1 MRRTD
6 APVPLRV
13 AVWGVPST
21 HRPDY
26 DPEATVQLD
35 PEATVEIDP
44 EATVRLAL
52 PSMAP
57 AVPDA
62 PLPDPALPATVPD
75 QGPGGPPRD
84 PRSSVQ
90 AVARGGGANLI
101 GAGVTTAANLLL
113 SVVVTRATSQA
124 NAGIF
129 FSITS
134 LVLLLAT
141 VGRVGTGGGAIYFLP
156 RLRLLGSPAEVAEC
170 IRLSNRT
177 TVLVSSV
184 LGLGL
189 LVFAPQIADLTLGD
203 PTHDAVVVLRLSGL
217 ILPFAALGDTLQSVT
232 RGFGRMRTTVMVER
246 IGRPLAQLMLVFLAA
261 PTGNVL
267 LLVLA
272 WTVPYV
278 PATVM
283 SWLPVRRLARANRH
297 RRPDAEPSG
306 FTRAEYWRFTGPRA
320 LISLT
325 QVGLQRADVLLV
337 VAILGPVEA
346 ALYAAATRFLVV
358 GQLGNQAISVALQ
371 PRLSAALARR
381 DLAEAGMLYR
391 TTTGWLVLTTWP
403 LYLLVGAFPAA
414 LLGIFGQ
421 EYASATDI
429 VVVLCAAMLVATA
442 SGQVDTV
449 LMMAGKSTWNLAKA
463 VLALVV
469 QLGLDVLLLPHLGI
483 LGAAIGWAV
492 SILISNL
499 VPLGMLLYATGLH
512 PVGRASV
519 LAVAICTVA
528 VVPVAAV
535 ARVVGGD
542 HLVPALTAT
551 AVAVVL
557 WTLGLWWFR
566 DPLQI
571 HAFFASRR
579 RGRGRT
585 PDPAGPN
592 GDPAAPNG
600 APAGPNGAPAAPNGA
615 PAAGNGDLAGP
626 NGGPGNG
633 RRPGRGGR
641 GRHRAR

>member
-6 APVPLRV
+6 PPVPLRV
-13 AVWGVPST
+13 TVWGVTST
-21 HRPDY
+21 HPPGF
-26 DPEATVQLD
+26 DPEATVQL
-35 PEATVEIDP
+35 DP

-57 AVPDA
+57 PVPDA

-75 QGPGGPPRD
+75 PEQGGPPRD
-84 PRSSVQ
+84 SRSSVQ
-90 AVARGGGANLI
+90 AVARGGGANLA
-101 GAGVTTAANLLL
+101 GAGVTTVANLLL
-113 SVVVTRATSQA
+113 SVVVARSMSQA

-170 IRLSNRT
+170 VRLSIRP
-177 TVLVSSV
+177 TVLVSCV

-189 LVFAPQIADLTLGD
+189 LLFAPQVADLAVGRD
-203 PTHDAVVVLRLSGL
+203 PSPDAVLVLRLSGL
-217 ILPFAALGDTLQSVT
+217 VLPFAALGDVLQSIT

-246 IGRPLAQLMLVFLAA
+246 IGRPLAQLMLVVLAA
-261 PTGNVL
+261 PTHNVL

-272 WTVPYV
+272 WTVPYL
-278 PATVM
+278 PATIL
-283 SWLPVRRLARANRH
+283 SGLPVRRLARDNR
-297 RRPDAEPSG
+297 RRRLEAEPSG
-306 FTRAEYWRFTGPRA
+306 FTRSEYWRFTGPRA

-337 VAILGPVEA
+337 IAILGPVQA

-381 DLAEAGMLYR
+381 DLDEAGLLYR

-414 LLGIFGQ
+414 LLGIFGHK
-421 EYASATDI
+421 YASATDV

-469 QLGLDVLLLPHLGI
+469 QLGLDLLLLPHIGI

-492 SILISNL
+492 SILVANL
-499 VPLGMLLYATGLH
+499 VPLGQLVIAFGLH
-512 PVGRASV
+512 PVGRSSV
-519 LAVAICTVA
+519 LAVLICTVA

-542 HLVPALTAT
+542 HLVPALIAT
-551 AVAVVL
+551 TVAVLL
-557 WTLGLWWFR
+557 WAVGLWLFR
-566 DPLQI
+566 GPLMLD
-571 HAFFASRR
+571 AFLAGRR
-579 RGRGRT
+579 RKRGTGGDSGGGRGGPGGPGGGPNGT
-585 PDPAGPN
+585 PDPAGSPR
-592 GDPAAPNG
+592 PARPVLAAP
-600 APAGPNGAPAAPNGA
+600 PAGARSGTRPA
-615 PAAGNGDLAGP
+615 
-626 NGGPGNG
+626 
-633 RRPGRGGR
+633 RSGR
-641 GRHRAR
+641 GRHRA

>member
-6 APVPLRV
+6 APVPLHV
-13 AVWGVPST
+13 TVWGVPST
-21 HRPDY
+21 HPPDY

-57 AVPDA
+57 PVPDA
-62 PLPDPALPATVPD
+62 PLPDPALPGTVP
-75 QGPGGPPRD
+75 GPEQGGPPRD
-84 PRSSVQ
+84 SRSSVQ

-101 GAGVTTAANLLL
+101 GAGVTTVANLLL
-113 SVVVTRATSQA
+113 SVVVTRSMSQA

-156 RLRLLGSPAEVAEC
+156 RLRMLGSPGEVAEC
-170 IRLSNRT
+170 MRLSNRT
-177 TVLVSSV
+177 TLLVSSV

-189 LVFAPQIADLTLGD
+189 LLFAPQIANLAVGRD
-203 PTHDAVVVLRLSGL
+203 PSADAVLVLRLSGL
-217 ILPFAALGDTLQSVT
+217 ILPFAALGDTFQSVA

-278 PATVM
+278 PATAL
-283 SWLPVRRLARANRH
+283 SGLPMRRLARENR
-297 RRPDAEPSG
+297 RRRSDAEPSG
-306 FTRAEYWRFTGPRA
+306 FTRSEYWRFTGPRA

-325 QVGLQRADVLLV
+325 QVALQRADVLLV
-337 VAILGPVEA
+337 VAILGPVQA

-381 DLAEAGMLYR
+381 DLDEAGVLYR

-414 LLGIFGQ
+414 LLGIFGHK
-421 EYASATDI
+421 YASATDV

-499 VPLGMLLYATGLH
+499 VPLGMLYYATGLH
-512 PVGRASV
+512 PVGRPSV
-519 LAVAICTVA
+519 LAVVICTVA

-535 ARVVGGD
+535 ARAVGGD
-542 HLVPALTAT
+542 HLVPALIAT
-551 AVAVVL
+551 AIAALLWAVGIWL
-557 WTLGLWWFR
+557 FR
-566 DPLQI
+566 RPLRVD
-571 HAFFASRR
+571 AFFASRR
-579 RGRGRT
+579 RGRSRT
-585 PDPAGPN
+585 PGPASPD
-592 GDPAAPNG
+592 GDP
-600 APAGPNGAPAAPNGA
+600 
-615 PAAGNGDLAGP
+615 GDGT
-626 NGGPGNG
+626 
-633 RRPGRGGR
+633 RPGRASR
-641 GRHRAR
+641 GRHRA

>member
-1 MRRTD
+1 M
-6 APVPLRV
+6 
-13 AVWGVPST
+13 
-21 HRPDY
+21 
-26 DPEATVQLD
+26 QL
-35 PEATVEIDP
+35 DP

-52 PSMAP
+52 PSMAAP
-57 AVPDA
+57 VPDA
-62 PLPDPALPATVPD
+62 PLPDPALPATAAGRD
-75 QGPGGPPRD
+75 GRD
-84 PRSSVQ
+84 PGASVQ

-101 GAGVTTAANLLL
+101 GAAVTTVANLLL
-113 SVVVTRATSQA
+113 SVVVTRSMSQA

-156 RLRLLGSPAEVAEC
+156 RLRLLGSPDEVSEC
-170 IRLSNRT
+170 LRWSIRP
-177 TVLVSSV
+177 TVLVSCL

-189 LVFAPQIADLTLGD
+189 LLFAPQIADLAVGRD
-203 PTHDAVVVLRLSGL
+203 PSPDAVLVLRLSGL
-217 ILPFAALGDTLQSVT
+217 VLPFAALGDVLQSIT

-246 IGRPLAQLMLVFLAA
+246 IGRPLAQLMLVVLAA
-261 PTGNVL
+261 PTHNVL

-272 WTVPYV
+272 WTVPYL
-278 PATVM
+278 PATIL
-283 SWLPVRRLARANRH
+283 SALPIRRLARES
-297 RRPDAEPSG
+297 RRRRSDAEPSG
-306 FTRAEYWRFTGPRA
+306 FNRSEYWRFTGPRA

-337 VAILGPVEA
+337 VAILGPVQA

-358 GQLGNQAISVALQ
+358 GQLSNQAISVALQ

-381 DLAEAGMLYR
+381 DLDEAGVLYR

-414 LLGIFGQ
+414 LLGIFGHK
-421 EYASATDI
+421 YASATDV
-429 VVVLCAAMLVATA
+429 VVVLCAAMLIATA

-469 QLGLDVLLLPHLGI
+469 QLGLDLLLLPHLGI

-492 SILISNL
+492 SILVANL
-499 VPLGMLLYATGLH
+499 VPLAQLMIASGLH

-535 ARVVGGD
+535 ARIVGGD
-542 HLVPALTAT
+542 HLVPALIAT
-551 AVAVVL
+551 SVAVLL
-557 WTLGLWWFR
+557 WAALSWRFR
-566 DPLQI
+566 GPLQLG
-571 HAFFASRR
+571 AFITSRR
-579 RGRGRT
+579 RAR
-585 PDPAGPN
+585 
-592 GDPAAPNG
+592 
-600 APAGPNGAPAAPNGA
+600 
-615 PAAGNGDLAGP
+615 
-626 NGGPGNG
+626 GGPGNG
-633 RRPGRGGR
+633 TRPAQLAPPPPARPGRSGRPGR
-641 GRHRAR
+641 GRHRA